1 MEPTFSWTQEYRR
14 SWEESAKNI
23 KKKVTIQKKT
33 FNPNK
38 KSIIRHLI
46 VCVDVSSSIEKQ
58 DYIPTVRN
66 ILSKKLQP
74 FLKRFKDEN
83 PLSIVSFLT
92 CRTTFDK
99 YSRVFDPHLMMNT
112 VGTGDFSFLN
122 CLKSAAEFLGNSTYN
137 KEVLIIT
144 ASTGTKD
151 YGEYDQVVVDLK
163 KKNIKVSMISI
174 CGEITL
180 FKKIVAFTNG
190 VFSVPQDSNHFEI
203 ILNKFTEPLE
213 YLEPT
218 SCLVKLGFPELIAEP
233 GICNCHLNFE
243 TSLYECPVC
252 KSFIC
257 KLPNQCPTCDTQLV
271 SPIDISK
278 SYYFMYPLKPFE
290 GIEQGRCRKCN
301 ELAASSCT
309 ECKSL
314 YCTACSRFMEE
325 ELQFCIYCKK

>member
-1 MEPTFSWTQEYRR
+1 MEPKFSWTQEYRR
-14 SWEESAKNI
+14 SWEECAKNTS
-23 KKKVTIQKKT
+23 KDVPVEAKA

-46 VCVDVSSSIEKQ
+46 VCIDVSSSIEKQ

-66 ILSKKLQP
+66 IISKKLQP
-74 FLKRFKDEN
+74 FSKRFKDEN

-92 CRTTFDK
+92 CKTTFDK
-99 YSRVFDPHLMMNT
+99 YSRDFDPHLMINT
-112 VGTGDFSFLN
+112 VGSGDFSFLN
-122 CLKSAAEFLGNSTYN
+122 CLKSAIEFLGNSTYN
-137 KEVLIIT
+137 KEVLVIT

-151 YGEYDQVVVDLK
+151 CGEYDQVLADLK

-180 FKKIVAFTNG
+180 FKKISAFTNG

-213 YLEPT
+213 YLEST
-218 SCLVKLGFPELIAEP
+218 SCLVKLGFPELIGGV
-233 GICNCHLNFE
+233 GICNCHLKFE
-243 TSLYECPVC
+243 TNLYECPVC

-257 KLPNQCPTCDTQLV
+257 KLPSQCPTCDTQLV

-278 SYYFMYPLKPFE
+278 SYYFMYPLKPFDTADS
-290 GIEQGRCRKCN
+290 GVCRKCN
-301 ELAASSCT
+301 ELAKCSCSD
-309 ECKSL
+309 CKSL
-314 YCTACSRFMEE
+314 YCPNCARFIRE
-325 ELQFCIYCKK
+325 ELQFCIYCDK